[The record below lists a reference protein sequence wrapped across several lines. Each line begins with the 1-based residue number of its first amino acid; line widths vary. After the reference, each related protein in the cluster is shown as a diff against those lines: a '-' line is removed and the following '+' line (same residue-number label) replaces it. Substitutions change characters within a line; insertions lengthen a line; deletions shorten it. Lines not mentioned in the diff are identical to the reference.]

1 MNIHISRIFKE
12 TNSNKAHCLK
22 DFRLKDD
29 FFQCYYPI
37 LYMIEVWPF
46 HSKKKRRFFAVEMTN
61 CFEVNWWV
69 TCWWANGF
77 FFWPTAHEQCVD
89 RSCGLMDKAPDFG
102 SGDCRFESCHDRFI
116 FSSYFFLYILKA
128 RFCDHTYVSNQIEMM
143 KYIYVYHVSWCPM
156 HRNCLWTS
164 NANSIDSLASLSFLH
179 TGRTIIQIWT

>member
-1 MNIHISRIFKE
+1 MLLSYLIYDRSMTFSFQEKKEVLCCGDDKLFWGKLVGNLLVGKWIF
-12 TNSNKAHCLK
+12 S
-22 DFRLKDD
+22 
-29 FFQCYYPI
+29 
-37 LYMIEVWPF
+37 
-46 HSKKKRRFFAVEMTN
+46 
-61 CFEVNWWV
+61 
-69 TCWWANGF
+69 
-77 FFWPTAHEQCVD
+77 WPTAHEQCVH